1 MEEANKYLTEVFV
14 PKFNSKFAMDY
25 KKFQS
30 VFEQAPSKEK
40 INYTLSVLT
49 PRKIDNGNSIKYKNK
64 YYQPYLDGKLKCF
77 MPKTECLVINA
88 FDGDL
93 LVTIDD
99 KIYELKEL
107 SRNERFSKN
116 FEEVPVQKEKKK
128 HIPPMNHPWRLTS
141 FKEQIK
147 KAHTNHVYA

>member
-1 MEEANKYLTEVFV
+1 
-14 PKFNSKFAMDY
+14 
-25 KKFQS
+25 
-30 VFEQAPSKEK
+30 
-40 INYTLSVLT
+40 
-49 PRKIDNGNSIKYKNK
+49 
-64 YYQPYLDGKLKCF
+64 

-116 FEEVPVQKEKKK
+116 FEQVPVQSEKKK
-128 HIPPMNHPWRLTS
+128 YIPPMSHPWRLTS
-141 FKEQIK
+141 FKDQIK
-147 KAHTNHVYA
+147 QAHTNHVYA

>member
-1 MEEANKYLTEVFV
+1 
-14 PKFNSKFAMDY
+14 
-25 KKFQS
+25 
-30 VFEQAPSKEK
+30 
-40 INYTLSVLT
+40 
-49 PRKIDNGNSIKYKNK
+49 
-64 YYQPYLDGKLKCF
+64 
-77 MPKTECLVINA
+77 MPKTECLIINA

-128 HIPPMNHPWRLTS
+128 YIPPMNHPWRLTS

-147 KAHTNHVYA
+147 KAHINHVYA